1 MYKMNKLAIAVSIA
15 TIFGVAH
22 MANAASTGT
31 ITFEGELTAT
41 TCKVTIDGSD
51 ADATVV
57 LPTVG
62 INSLDA
68 PGEVTGRTGFNM
80 ALSECEGT
88 LTTASA
94 FFEAGSTVDTITG
107 RLKNATGDGYATN
120 VSLQL
125 TDSSN
130 ADAVIK
136 AGDTS
141 QVVSTTYVD
150 ISSGTANLPYAVQ
163 YYAENATTA
172 GAVAG
177 SVTYSIQYK

>member
-1 MYKMNKLAIAVSIA
+1 MNKLAIAVSIA
-15 TIFGVAH
+15 TILGVAH

-41 TCKVTIDGSD
+41 TCKVSIDGSG

-62 INSLDA
+62 INTLNA

-88 LTTASA
+88 LSTASA

-107 RLKNATGDGYATN
+107 RLKNTAGEATKATN

-141 QVVSTTYVD
+141 QVLSTTYVD
-150 ISSGTANLPYAVQ
+150 ISTGTANLPYAVQ
-163 YYAENATTA
+163 YYAEDATTA
-172 GAVAG
+172 GIVAG
-177 SVTYSIQYK
+177 NVTYSIQYK